1 MQRPNR
7 MADFFKQNESIRQ
20 ANRRIYSN
28 RESECS
34 SFDTIPACVRQTD
47 ISLQHSPRY
56 SIAR

>member
-1 MQRPNR
+1 